1 MSPASYVRCASIPHL
16 QARLPAAG
24 VHRSEYFAS
33 TCSIPCKKILRWA
46 NVCFSEHKLRN
57 RADTQLV
64 KRCSEKAMRYIRD
77 SIFGILQVRENNIS
91 RRNGLIAL
99 RRCAPQRDI
108 VHRSRAS
115 YIWPFHRFTSVAL
128 MRCANFHF
136 FPLYRFCMRTTE
148 WNTVVTGALFK
159 SRFVFSVACVYH
171 LAPTLRRGA
180 TMLDG
185 A

>member
-46 NVCFSEHKLRN
+46 NVCLSEHKLRN

-64 KRCSEKAMRYIRD
+64 KRCGEKAMRYVRD

-99 RRCAPQRDI
+99 RRCAPQREHCSQ
-108 VHRSRAS
+108 VTRKLYLTFSPV
-115 YIWPFHRFTSVAL
+115 YISCLDAL
-128 MRCANFHF
+128 CKFPF
-136 FPLYRFCMRTTE
+136 FPSVPLLHENDRMEYSSYRCI
-148 WNTVVTGALFK
+148 V
-159 SRFVFSVACVYH
+159 
-171 LAPTLRRGA
+171 
-180 TMLDG
+180 
-185 A
+185 